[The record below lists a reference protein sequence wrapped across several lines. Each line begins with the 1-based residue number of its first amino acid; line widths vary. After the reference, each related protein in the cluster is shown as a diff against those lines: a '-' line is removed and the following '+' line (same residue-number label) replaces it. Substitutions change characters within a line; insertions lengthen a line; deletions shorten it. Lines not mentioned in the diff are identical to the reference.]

1 MASGNLPHTLTAY
14 DIHTLLSSSSSNF
27 LIMPP
32 SLLLIRLGHTRQ
44 PLLHRLRIG
53 ADNAT
58 IPPHLILIM
67 FHILQRPLLANGVL
81 IPKHEDFRIIPEQP
95 IDILERAVGRFR
107 VEEIDDGHERG
118 VEDGPDDV
126 EFPLQGLDADGCDFD
141 NHEVEGPIRSGAEGS
156 PFGAVG
162 EGVDFGWVEPGD
174 ALPADAEEDVVEE
187 EEGDGRRG
195 DFCGGVFLE
204 DFAVP
209 DEDRDHEVAE
219 TLAG

>member
-1 MASGNLPHTLTAY
+1 
-14 DIHTLLSSSSSNF
+14 
-27 LIMPP
+27 MPP

-44 PLLHRLRIG
+44 PLLHRLGIG
-53 ADNAT
+53 ANNAT

-67 FHILQRPLLANGVL
+67 FHILQWPLLTDGIL
-81 IPKHEDFRIIPEQP
+81 IPKHKDARIIPKQP

-107 VEEIDDGHERG
+107 VEKIDDGYERS

-126 EFPLQGLDADGCDFD
+126 EFPLQGLDAYGCDFD
-141 NHEVEGPIRSGAEGS
+141 DHEVEGPVRGS
-156 PFGAVG
+156 SQGRPFGAVG
-162 EGVDFGWVEPGD
+162 EGVDFGGIEPGD

-187 EEGDGRRG
+187 EEGDRRRG
-195 DFCGGVFLE
+195 DFCGGVILE

-219 TLAG
+219 TLAGLIFRVSPRNERETEKAG